1 MRAVTCTKLGSVDNL
16 EVLDVPSPRPAD
28 GEVLVDVKAASLNF
42 MDVLKIRG
50 HYQVKPPLPFTPG
63 EELAGVVS
71 AVGPNVHGF
80 SIGDRV
86 AALAPGA
93 FAEVA
98 AVPAAR
104 LMRVPDAM
112 SLRDAS
118 AFFVVYGTSLRALK
132 TCAQL
137 GRGEVLLV
145 LGGAGGVGIAAIEL
159 GKAMGAKV
167 IAAAS
172 TPQKREAC
180 LRAGATVAIGY
191 ERLREQCDELTE
203 RHGIDVVFDPLGGT
217 LTETALRATAWRGRL
232 VVVGFASGTVPSVPV
247 NLTLLK
253 ERTITGVYLGGSMDH
268 DPLSNVEN
276 YELLKSWYADGTLRP
291 VISDEVGLQEV
302 GAALRRLE
310 GRQVVGKIVVLPDK
324 GNDINL
330 NT

>member
-1 MRAVTCTKLGSVDNL
+1 MKAVTCTKLGSVEDL
-16 EVLDVPSPRPAD
+16 EVLDVPSPTPGE

-50 HYQVKPPLPFTPG
+50 QYQVKPPLPFTPG
-63 EELAGVVS
+63 EEFAGVIT
-71 AVGPNVHGF
+71 AVGHNVRNF

-93 FAEVA
+93 FAEA
-98 AVPAAR
+98 AVVQATR
-104 LMRVPDAM
+104 VMTVPDSM
-112 SLRDAS
+112 SFRDAS

-137 GRGEVLLV
+137 RRGEVLLV

-159 GKAMGAKV
+159 GKALGAKV

-191 ERLREQCDELTE
+191 ERLREQCDDLTG
-203 RHGIDVVFDPLGGT
+203 RRGIDVVFDPVGGT

-232 VVVGFASGTVPSVPV
+232 VVVGFASGTVPSIPV

-253 ERTITGVYLGGSMDH
+253 ERTITGVYLGGSMDR
-268 DPLSNVEN
+268 DPTSNLEN
-276 YELLKSWYADGTLRP
+276 YELLKAWYAQGTLRP
-291 VISDEVGLQEV
+291 VICDEVSLEEV
-302 GAALRRLE
+302 SAALSRLE
-310 GRQVVGKIVVLPDK
+310 GRQVVGKIVVLPEK
-324 GNDINL
+324 GSEIH
-330 NT
+330 